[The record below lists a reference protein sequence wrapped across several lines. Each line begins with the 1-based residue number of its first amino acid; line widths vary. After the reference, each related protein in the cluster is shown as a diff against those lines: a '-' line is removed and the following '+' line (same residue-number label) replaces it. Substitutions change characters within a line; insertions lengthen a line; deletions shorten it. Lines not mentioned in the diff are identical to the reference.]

1 MNANSKELKKKLK
14 EVIKNSPDLNQQIVS
29 KRVGISQP
37 YLNEVLNDNKTGSFD
52 LLNKIAEAVGVSIK
66 TLLTENDQEGICLAV
81 ENEEEKKLL
90 LYFRELDTQKRFLLL
105 SIASDYFKYCRLVK
119 QGIIK
124 PDE

>member
-14 EVIKNSPDLNQQIVS
+14 AVIKNSPDLNQKIVS

-52 LLNKIAEAVGVSIK
+52 LLNKIAEAVGVSIQ
-66 TLLTENDQEGICLAV
+66 TLLTENDQEGRCMAV

-105 SIASDYFKYCRLVK
+105 SIASDYFKYCTLVK
-119 QGIIK
+119 KGIIK